1 MCVSGKLL
9 FTGPVCPAVGI
20 QWPVVEPTLLVSLP
34 SPDRCFVK
42 PAGSLPAC
50 ASELA
55 PFQCSTYCAESEG
68 DMYDAFFSR
77 GRLWRFSALSPR
89 TCAPVTPSV
98 SVINSFYSKC
108 TKTNA

>member
-9 FTGPVCPAVGI
+9 YTGPVCTAVGI

-68 DMYDAFFSR
+68 DMYDAFPEADYGGF
-77 GRLWRFSALSPR
+77 LPFPP
-89 TCAPVTPSV
+89 APVTPSV